1 MSKLSF
7 LYLSR
12 NQNRAGYTILDHLIS
27 SGLTPSAVLLPKPEL
42 KPETRSAVW
51 LRKTAYKAQCLA
63 ENSKPLRFLESEYLL
78 AKKASIPIIRASSL
92 VSGSPELEEVMKL
105 GPDLVF
111 LGGGWPGRLP
121 PEFIRVGRL
130 GILNTHPSLLPDFRG
145 TSITRWQILEGV
157 KVSGVTIHSVNE
169 EFDAGPIVAQA
180 TLMTLPNETP
190 QELFHRLSLLGAD
203 LATRVLKNIESTGYV
218 PILREDHGPGKYYSK
233 WDWSK
238 SDKADFSNSF
248 LELHRFVLANTQES
262 YRFSGPLIRLNKRDF
277 FLRETEL
284 VSSKT
289 LPKRDKAS
297 GALPELELTSQ
308 GFLIA
313 RKPGDEHA
321 LVIKKIQPRDGRFGL
336 PRASRPGAFF
346 SSREKVAI
354 DG

>member
-1 MSKLSF
+1 M
-7 LYLSR
+7 
-12 NQNRAGYTILDHLIS
+12 
-27 SGLTPSAVLLPKPEL
+27 
-42 KPETRSAVW
+42 
-51 LRKTAYKAQCLA
+51 
-63 ENSKPLRFLESEYLL
+63 

-92 VSGSPELEEVMKL
+92 VSGSPALEQVMEL

-121 PEFIRVGRL
+121 PEFITLGRL

-145 TSITRWQILEGV
+145 TSITRWQVLEGV
-157 KVSGVTIHSVNE
+157 KYSGVTIHSVSD

-180 TLMTLPNETP
+180 RLTTLPNETP

-218 PILREDHGPGKYYSK
+218 PFLRENHGPGKYRSK
-233 WDWSK
+233 WDWSN
-238 SDKADFSNSF
+238 SDKADFCSPF

-262 YRFSGPLIRLNKRDF
+262 YKFSGPLIRLNKRDF

-284 VSSKT
+284 VSSKK
-289 LPKRDKAS
+289 LPKIDESSDTLA
-297 GALPELELTSQ
+297 ELEITSQ
-308 GFLIA
+308 GFLVA
-313 RKPGDEHA
+313 RKSGDEHA
-321 LVIKKIQPRDGRFGL
+321 LVIKKIQPRDGRFGR

-346 SSREKVAI
+346 SSREKVVI